1 MKDTMK
7 FRQYDSSEIET
18 ITQLFTQTFTDSE
31 GENEGKTVGK
41 LANDLLTTTAPAEL
55 LCFVAE
61 DDSSESDTDSTIVG
75 AIIFTPLSFG
85 DETKAYLLSPV
96 AVSTQVQKR
105 GIGQQLIN
113 FGLETLKEQGV
124 ELAVT
129 YGDPSYYSRVG
140 FEQITV
146 EQIPAPFELSYS
158 HGWIAQSLTGG
169 EIKVASEQSSCV
181 EALAHAEYW

>member
-1 MKDTMK
+1 MKNTMK

-41 LANDLLTTTAPAEL
+41 LANDLLMTTDPTEL

-61 DDSSESDTDSTIVG
+61 DDSIESDSTIVG
-75 AIIFTPLSFG
+75 AIIFTPLSFN

-105 GIGQQLIN
+105 GIGQKLIN
-113 FGLETLKEQGV
+113 FGLQALKEQGV

-140 FEQITV
+140 FEQITI
-146 EQIPAPFELSYS
+146 EQIPVPFELSYPN
-158 HGWIAQSLTGG
+158 GWLGQSLIGR
-169 EIKVASEQSSCV
+169 EIKVASQQSSCV
-181 EALAHAEYW
+181 KGLAHAEYW

>member
-1 MKDTMK
+1 MK

-41 LANDLLTTTAPAEL
+41 LANDLLTTTDPTEL

-61 DDSSESDTDSTIVG
+61 DDSIESDSKVVG
-75 AIIFTPLSFG
+75 AIIFTPITFD

-113 FGLETLKEQGV
+113 FGLQTLKEQGV

-146 EQIPAPFELSYS
+146 EQIPAPFNLSYP
-158 HGWIAQSLTGG
+158 HGWIAQSLIGG

-181 EALAHAEYW
+181 EALAHAQYW

>member
-1 MKDTMK
+1 MK

-41 LANDLLTTTAPAEL
+41 LANDLLTTTDPTEL

-61 DDSSESDTDSTIVG
+61 DDSIESDSKVVG
-75 AIIFTPLSFG
+75 VIIFTPLTFD

-105 GIGQQLIN
+105 GVGQKLIN
-113 FGLETLKEQGV
+113 FGLQVLKEQGV

-146 EQIPAPFELSYS
+146 EQIPAPFNLSYP
-158 HGWIAQSLTGG
+158 HGWIAQSLIGG

-181 EALAHAEYW
+181 KALAHAQYW

>member
-1 MKDTMK
+1 ML
-7 FRQYDSSEIET
+7 SEIET

-41 LANDLLTTTAPAEL
+41 LANDLLTTTDSTKL

-61 DDSSESDTDSTIVG
+61 DDSSESDSTIVG
-75 AIIFTPLSFG
+75 AIIFTPLSF
-85 DETKAYLLSPV
+85 DDKTKAYLLSPV

-105 GIGQQLIN
+105 GIGQKLIN

-146 EQIPAPFELSYS
+146 EQIPAPFKLSYP
-158 HGWIAQSLTGG
+158 HGWLAQSLTGS
-169 EIKVASEQSSCV
+169 EIKVTSEQSSCV
-181 EALAHAEYW
+181 EALARAEYW

>member
-1 MKDTMK
+1 MK

-41 LANDLLTTTAPAEL
+41 LANDLLTTTDPTEL

-61 DDSSESDTDSTIVG
+61 DDSIESDSKVVG
-75 AIIFTPLSFG
+75 AIIFTPITFD

-96 AVSTQVQKR
+96 AVSTLVQKR

-113 FGLETLKEQGV
+113 FGLQTLKEQGV

-146 EQIPAPFELSYS
+146 EQIPAPFNLSYP
-158 HGWIAQSLTGG
+158 HGWIAQSLIGG

-181 EALAHAEYW
+181 EALAHAQYW

>member
-1 MKDTMK
+1 MK
-7 FRQYDSSEIET
+7 FRQYNSKEIET
-18 ITQLFTQTFTDSE
+18 ITQVFTQTFTDSE

-41 LANDLLTTTAPAEL
+41 LAHYLLTTTAPTEL

-61 DDSSESDTDSTIVG
+61 DDTRELGSTIVG
-75 AIIFTPLSFG
+75 AIIFTPLAFD

-113 FGLETLKEQGV
+113 FGLQVLKDQGV

-146 EQIPAPFELSYS
+146 EQVPAPFELSYP
-158 HGWIAQSLTGG
+158 HGWIAQSLIGG

-181 EALAHAEYW
+181 KSLAHAEYW

>member
-1 MKDTMK
+1 MK

-41 LANDLLTTTAPAEL
+41 LANDLLTATDPTEL

-61 DDSSESDTDSTIVG
+61 DDSIESESKVVG
-75 AIIFTPLSFG
+75 AIIFTPLTFD

-113 FGLETLKEQGV
+113 FGLQTLKEQGV

-146 EQIPAPFELSYS
+146 EQIPAPFNLSYP
-158 HGWIAQSLTGG
+158 HGWIAQSLIGG

-181 EALAHAEYW
+181 EALAHAQYW

>member
-1 MKDTMK
+1 MK

-31 GENEGKTVGK
+31 GENEGKTVGN
-41 LANDLLTTTAPAEL
+41 LANDLLTSTDPTEL

-61 DDSSESDTDSTIVG
+61 DDSIESDSKVVG
-75 AIIFTPLSFG
+75 AIIFTPLTFD

-96 AVSTQVQKR
+96 AVSTLVQKR

-113 FGLETLKEQGV
+113 FGLQTLKEQGV

-146 EQIPAPFELSYS
+146 EQIPAPFNLSFP
-158 HGWIAQSLTGG
+158 HGWIAQSLIGG
-169 EIKVASEQSSCV
+169 EIRVASEQSSCV
-181 EALAHAEYW
+181 EALAHAQYW

>member
-1 MKDTMK
+1 MNNTMK
-7 FRQYDSSEIET
+7 FRQHDSSEIEA

-41 LANDLLTTTAPAEL
+41 LAKSLLTTTDSAEL

-61 DDSSESDTDSTIVG
+61 DDSIESDSIIVG
-75 AIIFTPLSFG
+75 AIIFTPLSFD

-96 AVSTQVQKR
+96 AVSTLVQKR

-113 FGLETLKEQGV
+113 FGLEVLKQQSV

-129 YGDPSYYSRVG
+129 YGDPSYYSKVG

-146 EQIPAPFELSYS
+146 EQIPAPFELSYP
-158 HGWIAQSLTGG
+158 HGWIAQSLIGG
-169 EIKVASEQSSCV
+169 EIKVTSKQSSCV
-181 EALAHAEYW
+181 EALAQPEYW

>member
-1 MKDTMK
+1 MKNTMK
-7 FRQYDSSEIET
+7 FRQHDSSEIET

-41 LANDLLTTTAPAEL
+41 LANDLLTTTDRTEL

-61 DDSSESDTDSTIVG
+61 GDSIESDSTIVG
-75 AIIFTPLSFG
+75 AIIFTPLSLD
-85 DETKAYLLSPV
+85 DETKAYLLSPG

-105 GIGQQLIN
+105 GIGQKLIN

-129 YGDPSYYSRVG
+129 YGDPSYYSKVG

-146 EQIPAPFELSYS
+146 EQIPAPFELSYP
-158 HGWIAQSLTGG
+158 HGWLAQSLTGS
-169 EIKVASEQSSCV
+169 EIRVTSGKSSCV
-181 EALAHAEYW
+181 EGLAHAEYW

>member
-1 MKDTMK
+1 MKNTMK

-18 ITQLFTQTFTDSE
+18 ITRLFTQTFTDSE

-41 LANDLLTTTAPAEL
+41 LANDLLTITDSTEL

-61 DDSSESDTDSTIVG
+61 DDSSESDTDSTIIG
-75 AIIFTPLSFG
+75 AIIFTPLSFD

-105 GIGQQLIN
+105 GIGQKLIN
-113 FGLETLKEQGV
+113 FGLQVLKVQGV

-129 YGDPSYYSRVG
+129 YGDPSYYSKVG
-140 FEQITV
+140 FGQITV
-146 EQIPAPFELSYS
+146 EQIPAPFKLSFP
-158 HGWIAQSLTGG
+158 HGWLAQSLIGG
-169 EIKVASEQSSCV
+169 EVKVTSEKSNCV
-181 EALAHAEYW
+181 KGLAHAEYW

>member
-1 MKDTMK
+1 MK

-41 LANDLLTTTAPAEL
+41 LANDLLTPTDPTEL

-61 DDSSESDTDSTIVG
+61 DDSIESDSKVVG
-75 AIIFTPLSFG
+75 AIIFTPITFD

-113 FGLETLKEQGV
+113 FGLQTLKEQGV

-146 EQIPAPFELSYS
+146 EQIPAPYNLSYP
-158 HGWIAQSLTGG
+158 HGWIAQSLIGG

-181 EALAHAEYW
+181 EALAHAQYW

>member
-1 MKDTMK
+1 MKY
-7 FRQYDSSEIET
+7 RQYDSSEIET

-41 LANDLLTTTAPAEL
+41 LANGLLTTTDPTEL

-61 DDSSESDTDSTIVG
+61 DDSIESDSKVVG
-75 AIIFTPLSFG
+75 AIIFTPLTFD

-113 FGLETLKEQGV
+113 FGLQTLKEQGV

-146 EQIPAPFELSYS
+146 EQIPAPFNLSYP
-158 HGWIAQSLTGG
+158 HGWIAQSLIGG

-181 EALAHAEYW
+181 EALAHAQYW

>member
-1 MKDTMK
+1 MK

-18 ITQLFTQTFTDSE
+18 IIQLFTQTFIDSE

-41 LANDLLTTTAPAEL
+41 LANDLLTTTDPTEL

-61 DDSSESDTDSTIVG
+61 DDSIESDSTIVG
-75 AIIFTPLSFG
+75 AIIFTPLSNN
-85 DETKAYLLSPV
+85 DETEAYLLSPV

-113 FGLETLKEQGV
+113 FGLQTLKEQGV

-146 EQIPAPFELSYS
+146 EQIPTPFELSYP
-158 HGWIAQSLTGG
+158 HGWLGQSLTGS
-169 EIKVASEQSSCV
+169 EIKVASQKSSCV
-181 EALAHAEYW
+181 EGLAYAEYW

>member
-1 MKDTMK
+1 MKNTMK

-41 LANDLLTTTAPAEL
+41 LANDLLMTTDPTEL

-61 DDSSESDTDSTIVG
+61 DDSSELDVDSTIVG
-75 AIIFTPLSFG
+75 AIIFTPLSFN

-105 GIGQQLIN
+105 GIGQKLIN
-113 FGLETLKEQGV
+113 FGLENLKEQGI

-129 YGDPSYYSRVG
+129 YGDPSYYSKVG
-140 FEQITV
+140 FEPITI
-146 EQIPAPFELSYS
+146 EQIPAPFELSYP
-158 HGWIAQSLTGG
+158 HGWLAQSLIGS
-169 EIKVASEQSSCV
+169 EIKVASQQSSCV
-181 EALAHAEYW
+181 EGLAHAEYW

>member
-1 MKDTMK
+1 MK

-41 LANDLLTTTAPAEL
+41 LANDLLTTTEL

-75 AIIFTPLSFG
+75 AIIFTPLSFD

-105 GIGQQLIN
+105 GIGQQLIS
-113 FGLETLKEQGV
+113 FGLQVLKEQGV

-129 YGDPSYYSRVG
+129 YGDPDYYSKVG
-140 FEQITV
+140 FGRITV
-146 EQIPAPFELSYS
+146 EQVPAPFELSFS
-158 HGWIAQSLTGG
+158 HGWLAQSLTGG
-169 EIKVASEQSSCV
+169 EIKVTSGKSSCV
-181 EALAHAEYW
+181 EALAYPEYW

>member
-1 MKDTMK
+1 MK
-7 FRQYDSSEIET
+7 FRQHDSSEIEA

-41 LANDLLTTTAPAEL
+41 LANDLLTTTDPTEL

-61 DDSSESDTDSTIVG
+61 DDSIESDSTIVG
-75 AIIFTPLSFG
+75 AIIFTPLSFN

-113 FGLETLKEQGV
+113 FGLQTLIAQGV

-129 YGDPSYYSRVG
+129 YGDPRYYSRVG
-140 FEQITV
+140 FEPITV
-146 EQIPAPFELSYS
+146 EQIPAPFELSYP
-158 HGWIAQSLTGG
+158 HGWIAQSLIGG
-169 EIKVASEQSSCV
+169 EIKVVSEQSSCV
-181 EALAHAEYW
+181 EGLAHAEYW

>member
-1 MKDTMK
+1 MKNTMK

-41 LANDLLTTTAPAEL
+41 LANDLLTTTEL

-75 AIIFTPLSFG
+75 AIIFTPLSFD

-105 GIGQQLIN
+105 GIGQQLIS
-113 FGLETLKEQGV
+113 FGLQVLKEQGV

-129 YGDPSYYSRVG
+129 YGDPDYYSKVG
-140 FEQITV
+140 FGRITV
-146 EQIPAPFELSYS
+146 EQVPAPFELSFS
-158 HGWIAQSLTGG
+158 HGWLAQSLTGG
-169 EIKVASEQSSCV
+169 EIKVTSGKSSCV
-181 EALAHAEYW
+181 EALAYPEYW

>member
-1 MKDTMK
+1 MKNTMK
-7 FRQYDSSEIET
+7 YRQYDSSEIET
-18 ITQLFTQTFTDSE
+18 ITQLFTRTFTDSE

-41 LANDLLTTTAPAEL
+41 LANDLLTTTDPTEL

-61 DDSSESDTDSTIVG
+61 DDSIESDSKVVG
-75 AIIFTPLSFG
+75 AIIFTPLSFD

-96 AVSTQVQKR
+96 SVSTQVQKR

-124 ELAVT
+124 DLAVT

>member
-1 MKDTMK
+1 MK
-7 FRQYDSSEIET
+7 FRQHDSSEIET

-41 LANDLLTTTAPAEL
+41 LANDLLTTTVPIEL

-61 DDSSESDTDSTIVG
+61 DDSIESDSTIVG
-75 AIIFTPLSFG
+75 AIIFTPLSFD

-105 GIGQQLIN
+105 GIGQKLIN
-113 FGLETLKEQGV
+113 FGLQTLKEQGV

-129 YGDPSYYSRVG
+129 YGDPSYYSKVG
-140 FEQITV
+140 FEQITT
-146 EQIPAPFELSYS
+146 EQIPAPFELSYP
-158 HGWIAQSLTGG
+158 HGWIAQSLIGG
-169 EIKVASEQSSCV
+169 EIKVTSEQSSCV
-181 EALAHAEYW
+181 EALAQAEYW

>member
-1 MKDTMK
+1 M
-7 FRQYDSSEIET
+7 
-18 ITQLFTQTFTDSE
+18 TQLFTQTFTDSE

-41 LANDLLTTTAPAEL
+41 LANDLLTTTDSTKL

-61 DDSSESDTDSTIVG
+61 DDSSESDSTIVG
-75 AIIFTPLSFG
+75 AIIFTPLSF
-85 DETKAYLLSPV
+85 DDKTKAYLLSPV

-105 GIGQQLIN
+105 GIGQKLIN

-146 EQIPAPFELSYS
+146 EQIPAPFKLSYP
-158 HGWIAQSLTGG
+158 HGWLAQSLTGS
-169 EIKVASEQSSCV
+169 EIKVTSEQSSCV
-181 EALAHAEYW
+181 EALARAEYW

>member
-1 MKDTMK
+1 MKNTMK

-31 GENEGKTVGK
+31 GENEGKTVGN
-41 LANDLLTTTAPAEL
+41 LANDLLTSTDPTEL

-61 DDSSESDTDSTIVG
+61 DDSIESDSKVVG
-75 AIIFTPLSFG
+75 AIIFTPLTFD

-96 AVSTQVQKR
+96 AVSTLVQKR

-113 FGLETLKEQGV
+113 FGLQTLKEQGV

-146 EQIPAPFELSYS
+146 EQIPAPFNLSFP
-158 HGWIAQSLTGG
+158 HGWIAQSLIGG
-169 EIKVASEQSSCV
+169 EIRVASEQSSCV
-181 EALAHAEYW
+181 EALAHAQYW

>member
-1 MKDTMK
+1 MK

-41 LANDLLTTTAPAEL
+41 LANDLLTTTDPTEL

-61 DDSSESDTDSTIVG
+61 DDSIESDSKVLG
-75 AIIFTPLSFG
+75 AIIFTPLTFD

-113 FGLETLKEQGV
+113 FGLQTLKEQGV

-146 EQIPAPFELSYS
+146 EQIPAPFNLSYP
-158 HGWIAQSLTGG
+158 HGWIAQSLIGG

-181 EALAHAEYW
+181 EALAHAQYW

>member
-1 MKDTMK
+1 MKNTMK

-41 LANDLLTTTAPAEL
+41 LANDLLTTTDPTEL

-61 DDSSESDTDSTIVG
+61 DDSIESDRKVVG
-75 AIIFTPLSFG
+75 AIIFTPFTFD

-105 GIGQQLIN
+105 GIGQKLIN
-113 FGLETLKEQGV
+113 FGLQILKEQGV

-146 EQIPAPFELSYS
+146 EQIPALFNLSYP
-158 HGWIAQSLTGG
+158 HGWIAQSLIGG

-181 EALAHAEYW
+181 EALAHAQYW

>member
-1 MKDTMK
+1 MKNTMK

-75 AIIFTPLSFG
+75 AIIFTPLSFD

-96 AVSTQVQKR
+96 AVRTQVQKR
-105 GIGQQLIN
+105 GICQQLIN
-113 FGLETLKEQGV
+113 FGLENLKEQGI

-129 YGDPSYYSRVG
+129 YGDPSYYSKVG
-140 FEQITV
+140 FAPITV
-146 EQIPAPFELSYS
+146 EQTPAPFELSYP
-158 HGWIAQSLTGG
+158 HGWIAQSLTGS
-169 EIKVASEQSSCV
+169 EIKVTSEQSSCV
-181 EALAHAEYW
+181 EAFAHAEYW

>member
-1 MKDTMK
+1 MKNTMK
-7 FRQYDSSEIET
+7 FRQHDSSEIET

-41 LANDLLTTTAPAEL
+41 LANDLLTTTDPTEL

-61 DDSSESDTDSTIVG
+61 DDTRELGSTIVG
-75 AIIFTPLSFG
+75 AIIFTPLSF
-85 DETKAYLLSPV
+85 DYETKAYLLSPV

-105 GIGQQLIN
+105 GIGQKLIN
-113 FGLETLKEQGV
+113 FGLETLKQQGV

-140 FEQITV
+140 FKQITV
-146 EQIPAPFELSYS
+146 EQIPAPFELSYP
-158 HGWIAQSLTGG
+158 HGWIAQSLTGS
-169 EIKVASEQSSCV
+169 EIKVTSEQSSCV

>member
-1 MKDTMK
+1 MKNTMK
-7 FRQYDSSEIET
+7 FRQYDASEIET

-41 LANDLLTTTAPAEL
+41 LANNLLTTTDPTEL

-61 DDSSESDTDSTIVG
+61 DDSIESDSKVVG
-75 AIIFTPLSFG
+75 AIIFTPLTFD

-113 FGLETLKEQGV
+113 FGLQILKEQGA

-146 EQIPAPFELSYS
+146 EQIPAPFKLSYP
-158 HGWIAQSLTGG
+158 HGWIAQSLIGG
-169 EIKVASEQSSCV
+169 EIKVANEQSSCV
-181 EALAHAEYW
+181 EALAHAQYW

>member
-1 MKDTMK
+1 MKNTMK

-18 ITQLFTQTFTDSE
+18 ITQLFIQTFTDSE

-41 LANDLLTTTAPAEL
+41 LANDLLTTTDPTEL

-61 DDSSESDTDSTIVG
+61 GDASESDSTIVG
-75 AIIFTPLSFG
+75 AIIFTPLSFN
-85 DETKAYLLSPV
+85 DEIKAYLLSPV

-113 FGLETLKEQGV
+113 FGLQTLKEQGV

-146 EQIPAPFELSYS
+146 EQIPTPFELSYP
-158 HGWIAQSLTGG
+158 HGWLGQSLTGS

-181 EALAHAEYW
+181 EGLAHAEYW

>member
-1 MKDTMK
+1 MK
-7 FRQYDSSEIET
+7 FRQYNSNEIET
-18 ITQLFTQTFTDSE
+18 ITQVFTQTFTDSE

-41 LANDLLTTTAPAEL
+41 LAYDLLTTTAPTEL

-61 DDSSESDTDSTIVG
+61 DDSSESDSTIVG
-75 AIIFTPLSFG
+75 AIIFTPLSFD

-113 FGLETLKEQGV
+113 FGLQTLKEQGV

-140 FEQITV
+140 FEQITI
-146 EQIPAPFELSYS
+146 EQIPAPFELSYP
-158 HGWIAQSLTGG
+158 HGWLAQSLIGS
-169 EIKVASEQSSCV
+169 EIKVASQQSSCV
-181 EALAHAEYW
+181 EGLAHAEYW

>member
-1 MKDTMK
+1 MK

-41 LANDLLTTTAPAEL
+41 LANDLLTTTDPTEL

-61 DDSSESDTDSTIVG
+61 DDSIESDSKVLG
-75 AIIFTPLSFG
+75 AIIFTPLTFD
-85 DETKAYLLSPV
+85 DETKACLLSPV
-96 AVSTQVQKR
+96 AVSTHVQKR

-113 FGLETLKEQGV
+113 FGLQTLKEQGV

-140 FEQITV
+140 FDQITV
-146 EQIPAPFELSYS
+146 EQIPAPFNLSYP
-158 HGWIAQSLTGG
+158 HGWIAQSLNGG

-181 EALAHAEYW
+181 EALAHAQYW

>member
-1 MKDTMK
+1 MK
-7 FRQYDSSEIET
+7 FRQHDSSEIET

-41 LANDLLTTTAPAEL
+41 LANDLLTTTDPTEL

-61 DDSSESDTDSTIVG
+61 DDFIESDSKVVG
-75 AIIFTPLSFG
+75 AIIFTPLTFD

-105 GIGQQLIN
+105 GIGQKLIN
-113 FGLETLKEQGV
+113 FGLQTLKEQGV

-129 YGDPSYYSRVG
+129 YGDPSYYSRVD

-146 EQIPAPFELSYS
+146 EQIPAPFNLSYP
-158 HGWIAQSLTGG
+158 HGWIAQSLIGG

-181 EALAHAEYW
+181 EALAHAQYW